1 MERVSVYKNFGI
13 HMIAKVDKMC
23 KDDGTIG
30 RVNLLIFTKLSLR
43 NFDGK
48 TRVYRACRNFYD
60 EGFTSRRI
68 LQGFLQLVKTN

>member
-30 RVNLLIFTKLSLR
+30 K
-43 NFDGK
+43 
-48 TRVYRACRNFYD
+48 RA
-60 EGFTSRRI
+60 S
-68 LQGFLQLVKTN
+68 